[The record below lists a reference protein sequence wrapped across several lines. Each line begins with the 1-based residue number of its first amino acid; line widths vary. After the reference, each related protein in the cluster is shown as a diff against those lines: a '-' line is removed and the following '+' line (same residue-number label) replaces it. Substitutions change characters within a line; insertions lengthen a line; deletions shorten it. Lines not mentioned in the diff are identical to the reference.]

1 VKLLATICPTKRSKA
16 QQYALQLENMDKL
29 SDLIK
34 GRLDT
39 HNLSQTAKSAEI
51 LYKTNVLISKI
62 TGGNKTYARAYR
74 FSGGV
79 IYIST
84 ENSAWSQEIWGVS
97 ESIVNS
103 LKKSFGEKIIKKVVI
118 KNLTFE

>member
-1 VKLLATICPTKRSKA
+1 
-16 QQYALQLENMDKL
+16 MDKL

-39 HNLSQTAKSAEI
+39 HNLSQSAKSAEI
-51 LYKTNVLISKI
+51 LYKANVLLLKI
-62 TGGNKTYARAYR
+62 TDGNKTCARAYR

-97 ESIVNS
+97 ESILNS
-103 LKKSFGEKIIKKVVI
+103 LRKSFGDKTVKKVII